1 MPDPLKPYRSAL
13 ERLCG
18 RPPFVLP
25 PPYRQGHFRTD
36 PFPEGLCP
44 QGLELCPKGRSFF
57 LSLTD
62 SALLRA
68 ARELSGENG
77 AKLEPSS
84 SFEHNLLVQALRP
97 PEGEP
102 APRALT
108 AQERA
113 LLRAALDLPR
123 LRPERPGARRFV
135 AQCLRLLD
143 AQLALSLASGGVS
156 PALRAS
162 AACFAA
168 YPALW
173 DETNGKPDAPP
184 DGGASSISKDSP
196 WTDFDE

>member
-44 QGLELCPKGRSFF
+44 QGLELRPKGRSFF

-68 ARELSGENG
+68 ARELSGEDG
-77 AKLEPSS
+77 ADLEPSS
-84 SFEHNLLVQALRP
+84 SFEHTLLMQALRP

-102 APRALT
+102 APRVLT
-108 AQERA
+108 AEERA
-113 LLRAALDLPR
+113 YLEEPYVPHKLVGVMAQNTPAA
-123 LRPERPGARRFV
+123 AREQHVWSTGSQRI
-135 AQCLRLLD
+135 
-143 AQLALSLASGGVS
+143 
-156 PALRAS
+156 
-162 AACFAA
+162 
-168 YPALW
+168 
-173 DETNGKPDAPP
+173 EK
-184 DGGASSISKDSP
+184 
-196 WTDFDE
+196 